1 VREECNTENMGKPK
15 NHRLFIDGAWVD
27 SESGETFPSDNPAK
41 PKQILGTFQ
50 RGCKEDVDKA
60 VEAAE
65 SAFPKWSETPAPKR
79 GLILLRAGQLLREN
93 KNQLAREMTMEMGKV
108 LQESMGDVQEAVDVT
123 EYMAGEGR
131 RLLGFTTP
139 SELRKKLCLTIRM
152 PIGICGLITP
162 WNFPLAIPAWKIMT
176 ALVCGN
182 TVLFK
187 PSSDTPLCA
196 TRLVEIL
203 EKAGLPKG
211 VLNMV
216 TGSGDDVGMAVVKHE
231 KVGAVSFTGHRDT
244 GASILRE
251 AGLKRVGLE
260 MGGKNGIMVM
270 DDADLNLATEGVIWG
285 GYGTT
290 GQRCTAAS
298 RVIVHEKVQNKF
310 EKMLVNRVGK
320 LKLGDGLRPETD
332 VGPLINKAAQEKSVK
347 YVEIGKNEGA
357 KLLIGGKTPTMDG
370 FFFEPTLFTD
380 CTIKM
385 RIAQEEIFGPVVS
398 LISVGNLDE
407 AIEAVNSV
415 EYGLSSAVYT
425 KDIGRACEAITKINA
440 GLTYVNSSTIG
451 SEVHLPFGGVKHTG
465 LGTREGGIEGINEF
479 SEIKTVYIDYSGRLQ
494 RVQIDTE

>member
-1 VREECNTENMGKPK
+1 MSNPK
-15 NHRLFIDGAWVD
+15 NYKLFIGGAWVD
-27 SESGETFPSDNPAK
+27 SFSGETFASDNPAR

-50 RGCKEDVDKA
+50 KGCKEDVDKA

-65 SAFPKWSETPAPKR
+65 AVFPKWNETPAPKR
-79 GLILLRAGQLLREN
+79 GLILLRAAHLLRE
-93 KNQLAREMTMEMGKV
+93 KKEQLAREMTMEMGKV
-108 LQESMGDVQEAVDVT
+108 VQESRGDLQEAVDVT

-131 RLLGFTTP
+131 RLFGFTTP
-139 SELRKKLCLTIRM
+139 SELRKKLCLTMRM
-152 PIGICGLITP
+152 PIGICGVITP

-176 ALVCGN
+176 ALICGN

-196 TRLVEIL
+196 TRLVETL
-203 EKAGLPKG
+203 DKAGLPKG

-216 TGSGDDVGMAVVKHE
+216 MGSGDDVGMAIVKHE

-260 MGGKNGIMVM
+260 MGGKNGIIVM
-270 DDADLNLATEGVIWG
+270 DDADLNLALEGVIWG

-298 RVIVHEKVQNKF
+298 RVIVQEKIKNKF
-310 EKMLVNRVGK
+310 ERMLLNRIRK
-320 LKLGDGLRPETD
+320 LKLGNGLKPETD
-332 VGPLINKAAQEKSVK
+332 VGPLINKAAQEKSAK

-357 KLLIGGKTPTMDG
+357 KLLTGGKIPAVDG

-380 CTIKM
+380 CTVEM

-398 LISVGNLDE
+398 LISVRNLDE
-407 AIEAVNSV
+407 AIDAINSV
-415 EYGLSSAVYT
+415 EYGLSSAIYT
-425 KDIGRACEAITKINA
+425 KDIGRACEAITRIKA

-465 LGTREGGIEGINEF
+465 IGTREGGIEGINEF
-479 SEIKTVYIDYSGRLQ
+479 SEIKTVYIDYSGKLQ
-494 RVQIDTE
+494 RAQIDIE

>member
-1 VREECNTENMGKPK
+1 
-15 NHRLFIDGAWVD
+15 
-27 SESGETFPSDNPAK
+27 
-41 PKQILGTFQ
+41 
-50 RGCKEDVDKA
+50 
-60 VEAAE
+60 
-65 SAFPKWSETPAPKR
+65 
-79 GLILLRAGQLLREN
+79 LLREN
-93 KNQLAREMTMEMGKV
+93 KEQLASEMTMEMGKV
-108 LQESMGDVQEAVDVT
+108 VQESRGDVQEAVDVT

-152 PIGICGLITP
+152 PVGVCGLITP
-162 WNFPLAIPAWKIMT
+162 WNFPMAIPAWKIMT

-203 EKAGLPKG
+203 EKAGLPNG

-216 TGSGDDVGMAVVKHE
+216 TGSGDDVGMAIVNHE

-260 MGGKNGIMVM
+260 MGGKNGIIVM
-270 DDADLNLATEGVIWG
+270 DDADLNLALEGVIWG
-285 GYGTT
+285 GYGTS

-298 RVIVHEKVQNKF
+298 RIIVHEKIENKF
-310 EKMLVNRVGK
+310 ERMLVSRIRK
-320 LKLGDGLRPETD
+320 LKLGDGLKPETD
-332 VGPLINKAAQEKSVK
+332 VGPLINKAAQEKSAK
-347 YVEIGKNEGA
+347 YTEIGKSEGA
-357 KLLIGGKTPTMDG
+357 KLLTGGKTPRMEG

-380 CTIKM
+380 CSIEM

-398 LISVGNLDE
+398 LISFRSFDE
-407 AIEAVNSV
+407 AIDATNSI
-415 EYGLSSAVYT
+415 EYGLSSAIYT
-425 KDIGRACEAITKINA
+425 RDINRACEAITKIKA
-440 GLTYVNSSTIG
+440 GLTYINSSTTG

-465 LGTREGGIEGINEF
+465 IGTREGGIEGINEF
-479 SEIKTVYIDYSGRLQ
+479 SDIKTIYIDYSGRLQ
-494 RVQIDTE
+494 RAQIDIE

>member
-1 VREECNTENMGKPK
+1 M
-15 NHRLFIDGAWVD
+15 
-27 SESGETFPSDNPAK
+27 
-41 PKQILGTFQ
+41 
-50 RGCKEDVDKA
+50 
-60 VEAAE
+60 
-65 SAFPKWSETPAPKR
+65 
-79 GLILLRAGQLLREN
+79 LREN
-93 KNQLAREMTMEMGKV
+93 KEQLASEMTMEMGKV
-108 LQESMGDVQEAVDVT
+108 VQESRGDVQEAVDVT

-152 PIGICGLITP
+152 PVGVCGLITP
-162 WNFPLAIPAWKIMT
+162 WNFPMAIPAWKIMT

-203 EKAGLPKG
+203 EKAGLPNG

-216 TGSGDDVGMAVVKHE
+216 TGSGDDVGMAIVNHE

-260 MGGKNGIMVM
+260 MGGKNGIIVM
-270 DDADLNLATEGVIWG
+270 DDADLNLALEGVIWG
-285 GYGTT
+285 GYGTS

-298 RVIVHEKVQNKF
+298 RIIVHEKIENKF
-310 EKMLVNRVGK
+310 ERMLVSRIRK
-320 LKLGDGLRPETD
+320 LKLGDGLKPETD
-332 VGPLINKAAQEKSVK
+332 VGPLINKAAQEKSAK
-347 YVEIGKNEGA
+347 YTEIGKSEGA
-357 KLLIGGKTPTMDG
+357 KLLTGGKTPRMEG

-380 CTIKM
+380 CSIEM

-398 LISVGNLDE
+398 LISFRSFDE
-407 AIEAVNSV
+407 AIDATNSI
-415 EYGLSSAVYT
+415 EYGLSSAIYT
-425 KDIGRACEAITKINA
+425 RDINRACEAITKIKA
-440 GLTYVNSSTIG
+440 GLTYINSSTTG

-465 LGTREGGIEGINEF
+465 IGTREGGIEGINEF
-479 SEIKTVYIDYSGRLQ
+479 SDIKTIYIDYSGRLQ
-494 RVQIDTE
+494 RAQIDIE

>member
-1 VREECNTENMGKPK
+1 MSKPK
-15 NHRLFIDGAWVD
+15 NCKLFIDGAWVD
-27 SESGETFPSDNPAK
+27 SVSGETFASDNPAR

-50 RGCKEDVDKA
+50 KGCKEDVDKA

-65 SAFPKWSETPAPKR
+65 AVFPKWSETPAPKR
-79 GLILLRAGQLLREN
+79 GLILFRAAQLLREN
-93 KNQLAREMTMEMGKV
+93 KEQLASEMTMEMGKV
-108 LQESMGDVQEAVDVT
+108 VQESRGDVQEAVDVT

-139 SELRKKLCLTIRM
+139 SELRKELCLTIRM
-152 PIGICGLITP
+152 PVGICGLITP
-162 WNFPLAIPAWKIMT
+162 WNFPMAIPAWKIVT

-203 EKAGLPKG
+203 EKAGLPNG

-216 TGSGDDVGMAVVKHE
+216 TGSGDDVGMAIVNHE

-260 MGGKNGIMVM
+260 MGGKNGIIVM
-270 DDADLNLATEGVIWG
+270 DDADLNLALEGVIWG
-285 GYGTT
+285 GYGTS

-298 RVIVHEKVQNKF
+298 RIIVHEKIENKF
-310 EKMLVNRVGK
+310 EKMLVSRIRK
-320 LKLGDGLRPETD
+320 LKLGDGLNPETD
-332 VGPLINKAAQEKSVK
+332 VGPLINKAAQEKSAK
-347 YVEIGKNEGA
+347 YTEIGKSEGA
-357 KLLIGGKTPTMDG
+357 KLLTGGKTPRMEG

-380 CTIKM
+380 CSIEM
-385 RIAQEEIFGPVVS
+385 RIAQEEIFGPVIS
-398 LISVGNLDE
+398 LISFRSFDE
-407 AIEAVNSV
+407 AIDATNSI
-415 EYGLSSAVYT
+415 EYGLSSAIYT
-425 KDIGRACEAITKINA
+425 RDINRACEAITKIKA
-440 GLTYVNSSTIG
+440 GLTYINSSTTG

-465 LGTREGGIEGINEF
+465 TGTREGGIEGINEF
-479 SEIKTVYIDYSGRLQ
+479 SDIKTIYIDYSGRLQ
-494 RVQIDTE
+494 RAQIDIE

>member
-1 VREECNTENMGKPK
+1 MSKPK
-15 NHRLFIDGAWVD
+15 NYKLFIDGAWVE
-27 SESGETFPSDNPAK
+27 SLSGETFASDNPAR

-50 RGCKEDVDKA
+50 KGCKEDVEKA

-65 SAFPKWSETPAPKR
+65 AAFPKWSETPAPKR
-79 GLILLRAGQLLREN
+79 GLILSRAAQLLREN
-93 KNQLAREMTMEMGKV
+93 KEQLSSEMTMEMGKV
-108 LQESMGDVQEAVDVT
+108 IQESRGDVQEAMDIT

-139 SELRKKLCLTIRM
+139 SELRKKLCLTTRM
-152 PIGICGLITP
+152 PIGVCGLITP
-162 WNFPLAIPAWKIMT
+162 WNFPMAIPTWKIMT
-176 ALVCGN
+176 ALICGN

-216 TGSGDDVGMAVVKHE
+216 TGSGDDVGMTIVRHE
-231 KVGAVSFTGHRDT
+231 KVGAISFTGHKDT
-244 GASILRE
+244 GASILKE

-260 MGGKNGIMVM
+260 MGGKNGIIVM
-270 DDADLNLATEGVIWG
+270 DDADLNLALEGVIWG

-298 RVIVHEKVQNKF
+298 RVIVHEKIKDKF
-310 EKMLVNRVGK
+310 ERMLIDRIGE
-320 LKLGDGLRPETD
+320 LKLGDGLKPQTD
-332 VGPLINKAAQEKSVK
+332 VGPLVNKAAQEKSAK

-357 KLLIGGKTPTMDG
+357 KLLIGGEIPAMEG

-380 CTIKM
+380 CTKEM

-398 LISVGNLDE
+398 LISIRNLDE
-407 AIEAVNSV
+407 ATDAINSV
-415 EYGLSSAVYT
+415 EYGLSSAIYT
-425 KDIGRACEAITKINA
+425 KDIGRACEAITRIKA

-465 LGTREGGIEGINEF
+465 MGTREGGIEGINEF
-479 SEIKTVYIDYSGRLQ
+479 SEIKTVYIDYSGKLQ
-494 RVQIDTE
+494 RAQIDIE